1 MAKLLTDIC
10 TEAFFLELGTII
22 SGTAGQYI
30 LTYKESLVVHFIV
43 NYSGLR
49 SLEGYDNID
58 TAHIAHYIG
67 HRYKESIQKVFDAL
81 NIQYSP
87 LANYKMDTDET
98 HSGTDSNTRGGS
110 DTSSSTSPSITKHFA
125 TTFDDQANER
135 EVGKTEHTYAGSVS
149 YGRTDTLSHGHKVV
163 TNKEGNNGV
172 RTIQEI
178 IDSEIDMRI
187 RRNMFEFLAVCIVQ
201 ALSCGMWDG
210 DEE

>member
-1 MAKLLTDIC
+1 MPKLLTEIC
-10 TEAFFLELGTII
+10 TEEFFSRLAEAVG
-22 SGTAGQYI
+22 GTAGNFIDSNKTI
-30 LTYKESLVVHFIV
+30 LPLHIIV
-43 NYSGLR
+43 NYSGLK
-49 SLEGYDNID
+49 SLDGFDNLNND
-58 TAHIAHYIG
+58 YIAIYIG
-67 HRYKESIQKVFDAL
+67 ARFKESMQKVFDAL
-81 NIQYSP
+81 TTEYDP
-87 LANYKMDTDET
+87 LANYKMETEET

-178 IDSEIDMRI
+178 IESELDLRL
-187 RRNMFEFLAVCIVQ
+187 RRNFFEFIITCVVI
-201 ALSCGMWDG
+201 ALSCGVWDG

>member
-22 SGTAGQYI
+22 SGTAGEYI
-30 LTYKESLVVHFIV
+30 LTYKESLAVHFIV

-87 LANYKMDTDET
+87 LANYKMETEET
-98 HSGTDSNTRGGS
+98 HSGNDSNVRSGT
-110 DTSSSTSPSITKHFA
+110 DTSSSNSPSETTHYA

-135 EVGKTEHTYAGSVS
+135 EIGKTKHSYSSGVT
-149 YGRTDTLSHGHKVV
+149 YGRTDTLTHGHKVV
-163 TNKEGNNGV
+163 TDKEGNNGV

>member
-1 MAKLLTDIC
+1 MSKLLTDIC
-10 TEAFFLELGTII
+10 TEGFFLELGTII
-22 SGTAGQYI
+22 SGTAGAYI
-30 LTYKESLVVHFIV
+30 MSYKESLAVHFIV

-58 TAHIAHYIG
+58 NANIAHYIG

-87 LANYKMDTDET
+87 LANYKMDTTET
-98 HSGTDSNTRGGS
+98 NSGNDTNRRSGT
-110 DTSSSTSPSITKHFA
+110 DTSSSTLPSTTTHYA
-125 TTFDDQANER
+125 TTFDDQAHER
-135 EVGKTEHTYAGSVS
+135 EVGKTEHTYSGGVT
-149 YGRTDTLSHGHKVV
+149 YGRTDTLTHGHIVS

-201 ALSCGMWDG
+201 ALSCGVWED